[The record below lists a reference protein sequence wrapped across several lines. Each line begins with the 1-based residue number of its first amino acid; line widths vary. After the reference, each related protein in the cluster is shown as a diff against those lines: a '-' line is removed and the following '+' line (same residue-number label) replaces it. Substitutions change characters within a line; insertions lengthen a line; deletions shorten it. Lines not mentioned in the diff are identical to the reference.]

1 MNPGEIPMRNFAV
14 FAFAIAAFAVTPAVA
29 KEKAPVDP
37 NKKSCRRLDT
47 TGSILGGRLVC
58 HTAAEWSQIDRVNS
72 DNARDTMSM
81 RNGQGGVHP

>member
-1 MNPGEIPMRNFAV
+1 MRNVAV
-14 FAFAIAAFAVTPAVA
+14 LAFAIAAFAVTPAVA
-29 KEKAPVDP
+29 KDKAPVDP

-58 HTAAEWSQIDRVNS
+58 HTAAEWSKIDQINS
-72 DNARDTMSM
+72 DNARDMTSM